1 LNVKHSFFSA
11 HKQGAGIVI
20 AFCILLIAFV
30 LRVRLMNNDLEI
42 DEVWSL
48 KLASSM
54 RAPFAVF
61 WLHSDNNHYLNTLW
75 LYALGPLQSFWMYR
89 IPALLSGIGL
99 VGAVMHYGWKKHPLT
114 GCVLGLL
121 LAVSPTLIFFSV
133 EARGYSLMLLFGF
146 LSYREA
152 EQVMKLRSVRHAVFC
167 AIFMM
172 LAFLSQLMVIHLY
185 LAMLVWS
192 TITLI
197 RHERDRWLLVIMH
210 LPIVLLLL
218 FLAITDFSHLVIGGG
233 PTFTLLQFCLGAVG
247 ILFASPVTGILPM
260 FLGLMSLFFLVWKI
274 DSLMRVDASK
284 AWALMILFFI
294 SPILWILFF
303 HPTILYP
310 RYILISLFFVL
321 LLSGMQLAEWIR
333 SRHKWRAHLGLLI
346 ISLWLASCTLGQLSL
361 NRNAHGYT
369 DALAIISKNA
379 DTQPITIGS
388 DTDFRTKLLL
398 WFYTQ
403 RIKTETSIRYIDA
416 KQQKKVSPEFWII
429 DRDIESP
436 LTTVMI
442 NTAIYNPLSLPINGT
457 KWLALKKT
465 NL

>member
-233 PTFTLLQFCLGAVG
+233 PTFTLLQFLLGAVG
-247 ILFASPVTGILPM
+247 ILFASPVTGMFPIL
-260 FLGLMSLFFLVWKI
+260 LGLITLFFLVWKI
-274 DSLMRVDASK
+274 DSLIRVDASK
-284 AWALMILFFI
+284 AWALIMLFLV
-294 SPILWILFF
+294 SPLLWILFF

-321 LLSGMQLAEWIR
+321 LLIGSEGAEMIR
-333 SRHKWRAHLGLLI
+333 SKNAWISNTGLLLL
-346 ISLWLASCTLGQLSL
+346 SAYLASATLAQGTLMK
-361 NRNAHGYT
+361 NAHGYT
-369 DALAIISKNA
+369 NALRAIEETSLTN
-379 DTQPITIGS
+379 PITIGS
-388 DTDFRTKLLL
+388 HEDFRTELLL
-398 WFYTQ
+398 WFYAS
-403 RIKTETSIRYIDA
+403 RINSARTIIYEDA
-416 KQQKKVSPEFWII
+416 NA
-429 DRDIESP
+429 R
-436 LTTVMI
+436 
-442 NTAIYNPLSLPINGT
+442 
-457 KWLALKKT
+457 LKKMPDFWLVDT
-465 NL
+465 ELEPIQERIISAGTTYVPMQYNKSDHSKWQILRQN